1 MVSVCLKH
9 YENVHS
15 DNNLT
20 LRATRILIYCSQSI
34 YKYLHIQYL
43 GNIIIHILCA
53 AKSSLKSCV
62 IVASRLPEIHAN
74 CRSEITN
81 RVKHKPETATVCLQ
95 SQSCCFWNVLDL
107 ALQQNLYCKVKLFPF
122 PVNVVIFHIFK
133 YQYHSAEWINT
144 YFSLPTRYFSGVTD
158 PSLGLCDWGCGWTIF
173 NLFS

>member
-1 MVSVCLKH
+1 MHSQEVPLIWVNAIVLICFAQRALFGRAVVVSVCLKH

-62 IVASRLPEIHAN
+62 IIASRLPEIHAN
-74 CRSEITN
+74 CRNEIMN
-81 RVKHKPETATVCLQ
+81 RVKHKLETATICLQ

-107 ALQQNLYCKVKLFPF
+107 ALQQNLYCKVK
-122 PVNVVIFHIFK
+122 
-133 YQYHSAEWINT
+133 HSV
-144 YFSLPTRYFSGVTD
+144 SS
-158 PSLGLCDWGCGWTIF
+158 
-173 NLFS
+173 